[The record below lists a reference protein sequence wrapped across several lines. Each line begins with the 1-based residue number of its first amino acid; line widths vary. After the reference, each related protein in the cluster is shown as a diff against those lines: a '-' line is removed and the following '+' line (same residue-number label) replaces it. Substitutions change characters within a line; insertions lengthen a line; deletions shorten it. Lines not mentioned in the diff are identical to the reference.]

1 MSRILTRGQI
11 RDFDHGADFDRA
23 PACCWK
29 TRGAMPSGG
38 CAKFSRRQ
46 RERRPND
53 RGVAYFRFC
62 RAAISSSMLT
72 SSVG

>member
-1 MSRILTRGQI
+1 MTASAG
-11 RDFDHGADFDRA
+11 F
-23 PACCWK
+23 W
-29 TRGAMPSGG
+29 SGG

-46 RERRPND
+46 RERRPPND
-53 RGVAYFRFC
+53 RGVAYFRFW